1 MVFSGGVNGKRGLL
15 RCFFYQDIQMNNSL
29 QNALKLKPKA
39 ATKKDVV
46 IRIGQGEP
54 EGKTHPLEAE
64 AKHTEANVDANVDVK
79 ADEAKAPKKQFIV
92 DMRNKRDIDRN
103 LILEK
108 LKRNTANAVTN
119 VLADNKEPPQ
129 KKAKI
134 VIEDVEE
141 NEEREKE
148 DKEEEEK
155 EAEKPVTKAAEK
167 ALRSEAPRRE
177 ALRKQKPTGEK
188 LVFEGDAD
196 AVIIGTETIGDRMPK
211 QSKAVLRASTYYMNN
226 RRQFQQ
232 KLADLFKPHKT
243 ELMKPDDNVSCDFR
257 KEGSKL
263 ELLTHQSIVR
273 DYLNLYSPYRGL
285 LIYHGLGSGKTC
297 TSIAIAEGM
306 KTERPIYV
314 LTPASL
320 STNYTAELRKCGD
333 PLYKKNQ
340 YWEFVDTRKA
350 PQYAAPLAKV
360 MSLTD
365 EFVRSHG
372 GVWMVNVNKRANF
385 DTLSVDDQAQ
395 IEKQIDAMIKTKYRQ
410 INYNANNFMTKLVH
424 YAGGEDA
431 NPFDNSVVI
440 VDEAHNLVS
449 RIVNKLKQP
458 KSASYKVYEM
468 LMGATNCKVVFLSGT
483 PIINYPNEIAIM
495 FNMLRGY
502 IKTWTF
508 TVNVRT
514 ETKINKDEI
523 LRWFHKEGLKTYDFV
538 DYGGNKLTITR
549 NPFGFVNVAKKG
561 KSGEDV
567 FDNYTGITLGEDG
580 NISDDEFEKQ
590 VSRILAKHGLE
601 VLPANIHVDNYTA
614 LPADKD
620 AFVAMFID
628 PDTGVLK
635 NVDLLQRRILGLTSY
650 FKSAQEKLLPKYDK
664 NQDFEVVSA
673 EMSDYQFGIYAEAR
687 KGERDKDKKN
697 RVRQRMDMYAE
708 MSSTYRVFSR
718 AFCNFAFPDPPG
730 RPMMKG
736 KTAALEGKN
745 PNNDETDES
754 LSEDSVDGV
763 RVDEETL
770 EETKDPGY
778 DAQLKNALKYLKEHS
793 AELLTPEHLQTYSNK
808 LLKLLE
814 NVDSKDNAGLH
825 LIYSQF
831 RTIEGIG
838 IIKLVLEANGYA
850 EFKLEKR
857 DGAWFIKAPE
867 PEDAGKPRFA
877 LYTGTETKEEKEIVR
892 NIYNSNWSAVP
903 PHIKD
908 ELLAQSNNNYM
919 GEIIKVFM
927 ITASGAEGIN
937 LENTRFVHIMEPY
950 WHPVRTE
957 QVVGRAR
964 RICSHSNLPEELRTV
979 HVYLYLSVLSQEQ
992 KTSKKNIE
1000 LRTNDVSRTN
1010 KNRPVTTDEYLY
1022 ELSNMKDDISKQ
1034 ILKAVKET
1042 AMDCALHKSKKN
1054 DEKLVCYTFGKVMS
1068 NEFATV
1074 PNLEMDATQQT
1085 ALNVRKETLK
1095 GTAITIYGIKY
1106 IRKQGTAELYNADT
1120 QEYVGKL
1127 VVEEGVA
1134 KILV

>member
-1 MVFSGGVNGKRGLL
+1 
-15 RCFFYQDIQMNNSL
+15 
-29 QNALKLKPKA
+29 
-39 ATKKDVV
+39 
-46 IRIGQGEP
+46 
-54 EGKTHPLEAE
+54 
-64 AKHTEANVDANVDVK
+64 
-79 ADEAKAPKKQFIV
+79 
-92 DMRNKRDIDRN
+92 
-103 LILEK
+103 
-108 LKRNTANAVTN
+108 
-119 VLADNKEPPQ
+119 
-129 KKAKI
+129 
-134 VIEDVEE
+134 
-141 NEEREKE
+141 
-148 DKEEEEK
+148 
-155 EAEKPVTKAAEK
+155 
-167 ALRSEAPRRE
+167 
-177 ALRKQKPTGEK
+177 
-188 LVFEGDAD
+188 
-196 AVIIGTETIGDRMPK
+196 
-211 QSKAVLRASTYYMNN
+211 MNN

-708 MSSTYRVFSR
+708 MTSTYRVFSR

-793 AELLTPEHLQTYSNK
+793 AELLTREHLHTYSNK

-814 NVDSKDNAGLH
+814 NVDNRDNAGLH

-1106 IRKQGTAELYNADT
+1106 IRKQGTTDLYNADT

-1127 VVEEGVA
+1127 VVEDGVA